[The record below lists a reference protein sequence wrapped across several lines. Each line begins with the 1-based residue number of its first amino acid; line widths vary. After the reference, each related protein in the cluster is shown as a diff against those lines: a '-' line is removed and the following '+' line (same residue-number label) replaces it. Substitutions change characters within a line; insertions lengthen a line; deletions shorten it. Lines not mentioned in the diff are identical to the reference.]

1 MLGRHSANR
10 ATALPPVVFTLT
22 PHNPPCLGFC
32 CCFEVLL
39 RGDPS
44 ALASVV
50 LLSYLPWDTSVLKKD
65 LILVFESWSQV
76 ILDGLEISR

>member
-1 MLGRHSANR
+1 
-10 ATALPPVVFTLT
+10 
-22 PHNPPCLGFC
+22 
-32 CCFEVLL
+32 
-39 RGDPS
+39 
-44 ALASVV
+44 LASVV